1 MYVEQSAFPN
11 TQDPN
16 DYQNEFLNH
25 LHIGNES
32 NCGQKSKSQSS
43 CCKSPTLLPS
53 PSTCWLWCT
62 PASSNNMAPSAG
74 KARGLS
80 TPLTPFST
88 AGGGE
93 ALLCGWDEE
102 DEADTCLLSSSRS
115 SSRMML

>member
-1 MYVEQSAFPN
+1 
-11 TQDPN
+11 
-16 DYQNEFLNH
+16 
-25 LHIGNES
+25 
-32 NCGQKSKSQSS
+32 
-43 CCKSPTLLPS
+43 
-53 PSTCWLWCT
+53 
-62 PASSNNMAPSAG
+62 MAPSAG